1 MIKTIGVIP
10 ARFASTRFPGK
21 PLELIAGKAL
31 IQRVYEGA
39 SLSKTLTELIVA
51 TDDQRIFDFV
61 KSFGGNVV
69 MTDVDLK
76 TGSDRVWQAAQNFDA
91 DVIVNIQ
98 GDEPLINPDWL
109 DKITEPFKSSSSTE
123 MVTLAKPIGKDELED
138 KNIVKLVKD
147 INGNAIYFSRFPIP
161 YSRGEFN
168 SGEVGCFKHI
178 GLYAYKKDF
187 LKLFCEQK
195 PTQLEV
201 SESLEQLRA
210 LHLGAKIH
218 VVEVQ
223 EDAIGVDHPEDIIK
237 VEKILKEKGLS

>member
-1 MIKTIGVIP
+1 MIRTIGVIP

-39 SLSKTLTELIVA
+39 TLSKTLTELIVA

-69 MTDVDLK
+69 MTDVDIQ
-76 TGSDRVWQAAQNFDA
+76 TGSDRVWQAASNLDA

-109 DKITEPFKSSSSTE
+109 DKITEPFKNSNSTE
-123 MVTLAKPIGKDELED
+123 MVTLAKPINENELED

-147 INGNAIYFSRFPIP
+147 MNGNAI
-161 YSRGEFN
+161 
-168 SGEVGCFKHI
+168 
-178 GLYAYKKDF
+178 LD
-187 LKLFCEQK
+187 
-195 PTQLEV
+195 
-201 SESLEQLRA
+201 
-210 LHLGAKIH
+210 LHF
-218 VVEVQ
+218 
-223 EDAIGVDHPEDIIK
+223 
-237 VEKILKEKGLS
+237 

>member
-1 MIKTIGVIP
+1 MIRTIGVIP

-39 SLSKTLTELIVA
+39 TLSKTLTELIVA

-69 MTDVDLK
+69 MTDVDIQ
-76 TGSDRVWQAAQNFDA
+76 TGSDRVWQAASNLDA

-109 DKITEPFKSSSSTE
+109 DKITEPFKNSNSTE
-123 MVTLAKPIGKDELED
+123 MVTLAKPINENELED

-147 INGNAIYFSRFPIP
+147 MNGNAIYFSRFPIP
-161 YSRGEFN
+161 YSRGNFN
-168 SGEVGCFKHI
+168 SGQVECYKHI

-195 PTQLEV
+195 PTQLETL
-201 SESLEQLRA
+201 ESLEQLRA
-210 LHLGAKIH
+210 LHLGAKIR